1 MKKGIILIAACTLA
15 TVAAAWAAN
24 IPNAL
29 DKGALRFGPML
40 SGAFEKTSREWWDE
54 FGPHA
59 ETTTGGGGGAAFWAQ
74 YDGSWFGYEAR
85 LGAVYVDSGGSR
97 TYINWENEYNM
108 YLIKGKFRPYITP
121 AMGLG
126 YVEST
131 YGGDTR
137 PVGALYFGVR
147 LNSPVSPFYITFD
160 GGYKYIDD
168 WWHGIIRNR
177 YFFSLTDSVALR
189 VGIEFAADFDSWD
202 SRSAGRL
209 DVGPA
214 FSF

>member
-1 MKKGIILIAACTLA
+1 MKKGIILIAACTLV

-29 DKGALRFGPML
+29 DKGAVRLGPML
-40 SGAFEKTSREWWDE
+40 AGAFEKYSGGGWPESRSVV
-54 FGPHA
+54 A
-59 ETTTGGGGGAAFWAQ
+59 GGGGAAFWTQ

-121 AMGLG
+121 AIGLG
-126 YVEST
+126 YVET
-131 YGGDTR
+131 RYGGDTR

-147 LNSPVSPFYITFD
+147 LNSPVSPFHITFD
-160 GGYKYIDD
+160 GGYKYIDA

-177 YFFSLTDSVALR
+177 YFFGLTDSVALR